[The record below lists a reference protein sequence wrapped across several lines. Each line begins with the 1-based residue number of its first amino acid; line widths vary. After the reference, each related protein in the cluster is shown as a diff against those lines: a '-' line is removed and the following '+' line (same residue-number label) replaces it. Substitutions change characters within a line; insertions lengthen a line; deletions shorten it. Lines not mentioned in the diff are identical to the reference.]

1 MNKKGF
7 TLIEVMAVVVVLGLL
22 IAIITP
28 VVSNLLKDSE
38 DTLSDEQISMI
49 VNASKKYMIEHSE
62 LLPEMSDGS
71 KTFIYIDDLINNGV
85 IDNDSIINPKSK
97 EELNGCVIVNY
108 NDSFNQYEYNYSDSP
123 NDCLI
128 TVTFDPEGG
137 SVEESSKQVRYNS
150 TYGELTTPTREGYTF
165 KGWRGKN
172 MLNLNTA
179 QSTPSNTTFSNTT
192 PRTFTEN
199 SYVIGLAYNNYFSL
213 LNIVESSLSMTANTL
228 SFTASSGY
236 GVAFPFLSDVS
247 ETYVLS
253 YDSAINGGGSNP
265 HTISSFMFY
274 DINGN
279 LISYNMLSGPGHK
292 IHKVTSPDN
301 AYYGVINFSGSGT
314 ADLSFGKIQLE
325 KGNTATPYEPYQ
337 EYSSDTVVTKTGD
350 HTLHAI
356 WEIAS

>member
-1 MNKKGF
+1 MRKGF
-7 TLIEVMAVVVVLGLL
+7 TLVEVLAVIVILGLL
-22 IAIITP
+22 VVIISP
-28 VVSNLLKDSE
+28 VVNNLLGDSE
-38 DTLSDEQISMI
+38 DALYDKQVDSVI
-49 VNASKKYMIEHSE
+49 NGAKKYVVEHSE
-62 LLPEMSDGS
+62 LLPEGNDY
-71 KTFIYIDDLINNGV
+71 TAVYISDLIDNGI
-85 IDNDSIINPKSK
+85 IDNDKVINPKTK
-97 EELNGCVIVNY
+97 EEMNGCVVINY
-108 NDSFNQYEYNYSDSP
+108 NNDFNQYEYNYSE
-123 NDCLI
+123 DCSI
-128 TVTFDPEGG
+128 TITFDPEGG
-137 SVEESSKQVRYNS
+137 SVSTTSKTVMIGRV
-150 TYGELTTPTREGYTF
+150 YGELPTPTRDGYTF

-172 MLNLNTA
+172 MLNLNV
-179 QSTPSNTTFSNTT
+179 SSSVPSSTTFSNAT

-213 LNIVESSLSMTANTL
+213 LNIVKSSLSMTANTL

-337 EYSSDTVVTKTGD
+337 EFDSDTVVKKGSNY
-350 HTLHAI
+350 TLHAI
-356 WEIAS
+356 WEVAS